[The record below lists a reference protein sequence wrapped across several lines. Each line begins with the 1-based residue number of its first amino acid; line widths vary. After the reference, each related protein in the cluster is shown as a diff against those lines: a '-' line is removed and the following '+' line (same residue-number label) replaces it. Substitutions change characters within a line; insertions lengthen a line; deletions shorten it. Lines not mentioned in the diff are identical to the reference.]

1 MKTPKKPQHPQRR
14 ILLVEDHPLI
24 RAGLRV
30 VIDSEK
36 DLHICAEAA
45 TSGSALDAA
54 IKWKPE
60 LVISDIGLPGR
71 SGLELVQDLAA
82 LCPGVPVLILSM
94 FQERTYAKRALELGA
109 RGYLMKTAQSDS
121 LLGAI
126 RCVLA
131 GGIYVSPSMSNRL
144 LEYVSIR
151 SQKRRTGVDA
161 LSPREFEVFR
171 LIGEG
176 VSTVTIANRLH
187 MSPKTVDSH
196 REHMKQKLQIQT
208 MSELIAFASQWETTQ
223 GSPS

>member
-1 MKTPKKPQHPQRR
+1 MKTPKKPQLHKRR

-24 RAGLRV
+24 RAGLRT

-36 DLHICAEAA
+36 DLHICAEAD
-45 TSGSALDAA
+45 TCGSALDAA

-71 SGLELVQDLAA
+71 SGLELIQDLAA
-82 LCPGVPVLILSM
+82 RCPRVPVLIFSM
-94 FQERTYAKRALELGA
+94 FQEGTYAKRALELGA
-109 RGYLMKTAQSDS
+109 RGYLMKTEESGA

-131 GGIYVSPSMSNRL
+131 GGIYVSTSMSNRL

-151 SQKRRTGVDA
+151 SQKPRTGVDA

-171 LIGEG
+171 LIGDG
-176 VSTVTIANRLH
+176 LSTMTIAQRLH

-196 REHMKQKLQIQT
+196 REHMKQKLNIPT
-208 MSELIAFASQWETTQ
+208 MAQLIAFASQWETTQ
-223 GSPS
+223 RIPV